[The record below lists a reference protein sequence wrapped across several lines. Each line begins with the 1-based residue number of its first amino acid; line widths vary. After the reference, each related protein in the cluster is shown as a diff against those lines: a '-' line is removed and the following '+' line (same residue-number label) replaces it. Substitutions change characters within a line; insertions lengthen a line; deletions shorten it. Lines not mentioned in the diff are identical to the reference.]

1 MTNGHFAKFPTKRD
15 VEMDKIAQKKNEKYQ
30 KLIVSAFELF
40 ERNGVSGVSIDE
52 IVKKAGVAKGTFYLY
67 FQDKFDLISKL
78 ILKKATDFLQ
88 ELHLDAENIQIQNDE
103 DLNLCVPRFVDI
115 LVDFLVKNKTL
126 TVLIDKNIDVCVNA
140 LIAHREGVV
149 KALYNNILAFFEQRG
164 FSEEEI
170 RIKMYIYISMIVS
183 SCCNA
188 LLRAKPY
195 TLRELK
201 PQLYEIVTVSISGAE
216 QYKLNNGILPQQQ
229 SR

>member
-15 VEMDKIAQKKNEKYQ
+15 VKMDKIAQKKNEKYQ
-30 KLIVSAFELF
+30 NLIVSAFELF
-40 ERNGVSGVSIDE
+40 ERNGVAGVSIDD

-103 DLNLCVPRFVDI
+103 DLNLCVARFVDI
-115 LVDFLVKNKTL
+115 LVEFLVKNKTL
-126 TVLIDKNIDVCVNA
+126 TVLIDKNVDVCVNA
-140 LIAHREGVV
+140 MIAHREGAV
-149 KALYNNILAFFEQRG
+149 KALYDNILAFFKQCG

-170 RIKMYIYISMIVS
+170 RIKMYIYIDMIVS

-188 LLRAKPY
+188 ILRAKPY
-195 TLRELK
+195 TLQELK
-201 PQLYEIVTVSISGAE
+201 PHLYEIVTVSISGAE
-216 QYKLNNGILPQQQ
+216 QYKRNNGILP
-229 SR
+229 

>member
-1 MTNGHFAKFPTKRD
+1 MTNGHFMKIPTKRD
-15 VEMDKIAQKKNEKYQ
+15 VKMDKIAQKKNEKYQ
-30 KLIVSAFELF
+30 NLIVSAFELF
-40 ERNGVSGVSIDE
+40 ERNGVAGVSIDD

-103 DLNLCVPRFVDI
+103 DLNLCVARFVDI
-115 LVDFLVKNKTL
+115 LVEFLVKNKTL
-126 TVLIDKNIDVCVNA
+126 TVLIDKNVDVCVNA
-140 LIAHREGVV
+140 MIAHREGAV
-149 KALYNNILAFFEQRG
+149 KALYDNILAFFKQCG

-170 RIKMYIYISMIVS
+170 RIKMYIYIDMIVS

-188 LLRAKPY
+188 ILRAKPY
-195 TLRELK
+195 TLQELK
-201 PQLYEIVTVSISGAE
+201 PHLYEIVTVSISGAE
-216 QYKLNNGILPQQQ
+216 QYKRNNGILPQQQ